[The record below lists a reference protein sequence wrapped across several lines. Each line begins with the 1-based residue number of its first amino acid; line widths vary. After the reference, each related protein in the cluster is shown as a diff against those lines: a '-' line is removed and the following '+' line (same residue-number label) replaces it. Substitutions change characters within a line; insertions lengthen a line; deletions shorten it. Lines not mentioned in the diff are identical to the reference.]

1 MPVRPG
7 FGRGTRIS
15 KSDLHV
21 ANRSATAAAGDYRAA
36 VTSLDRV
43 LICCRAMEQ
52 AGGPMPVEELGKL
65 AGCTARQVQRDFA
78 AIGISPTA
86 YGRAVR
92 TEAAR
97 MALQRSTSVLDAL
110 HDAGYGSVRAFYQE
124 AGRRL
129 GMTPSQYAAS
139 GPDLPLLWSITPSAI
154 GLVIAVASPDGL
166 CAVRIGHSEANL
178 LREVSEE
185 FSAARLRQDEDAMAD
200 VMRAL
205 RALALGEQAAALP
218 IDVRGTAFQAR
229 VWSAL
234 REIPRG
240 QTRTYAQLAESIDAP
255 SSVRAVARACARNPV
270 ALAVPCHRVI
280 RSDASLAGYRWG
292 LEVKEQLL
300 RMEAAQGQC

>member
-1 MPVRPG
+1 
-7 FGRGTRIS
+7 
-15 KSDLHV
+15 
-21 ANRSATAAAGDYRAA
+21 
-36 VTSLDRV
+36 
-43 LICCRAMEQ
+43 
-52 AGGPMPVEELGKL
+52 
-65 AGCTARQVQRDFA
+65 
-78 AIGISPTA
+78 
-86 YGRAVR
+86 
-92 TEAAR
+92 
-97 MALQRSTSVLDAL
+97 MALQRGSSVLDAL

-124 AGRRL
+124 VGRRL

-139 GPDLPLLWSITPSAI
+139 GPDLPLLWGITPSAI

-166 CAVRIGHSEANL
+166 CAVRIGHSEADL
-178 LREVSEE
+178 LREVTEE
-185 FSAARLRQDEDAMAD
+185 FAAARLRQDEDALAD
-200 VMRAL
+200 VLRAL

-240 QTRTYAQLAESIDAP
+240 QTRTYTQVAESIDAP